1 MNRKATTTPAQTEDA
16 VLQLEHDM
24 VEIVRAELGMRERE
38 AFTLAQAI
46 VRGLRNRYGGERLG
60 HRGLYIPAPSKAQR
74 NDAICKEFNGT
85 NIEDVMKRHGI
96 KRAQIYRIVSER
108 ADGRQIGRAGAKS
121 PISSHEMRQEGE

>member
-24 VEIVRAELGMRERE
+24 VEIVRAELGMHERE

-74 NDAICKEFNGT
+74 NDAICKEFDGT
-85 NIEDVMKRHGI
+85 NIEDMMKRHGI
-96 KRAQIYRIVSER
+96 RRAQIYRIVSGR
-108 ADGRQIGRAGAKS
+108 GDGRQIGRAGAKS